1 MIGAD
6 SHILII
12 RGIRA
17 EVSDQIE
24 RVQKECDERV
34 AASRAELERAQEALE
49 EAHRKWESAENTAD
63 EMRTQRGEADA
74 RAKQGEVMS
83 PKFLIL
89 ITNYS
94 LNPESFFSPHESQV
108 QHKRKHA

>member
-1 MIGAD
+1 VIGAD

-63 EMRTQRGEADA
+63 EMRMQRGEADA

-89 ITNYS
+89 VTDYS
-94 LNPESFFSPHESQV
+94 LNPNPSFLRTFRNCNR
-108 QHKRKHA
+108 RKHA